1 MTDQQPEAE
10 VFAGVDTHTDTHHA
24 AVVDPLGRPVADRAF
39 PTTTQGYRSLLAW
52 LDAFGVVRTVGVEC
66 TGSYGAGLTSVLAT
80 AGLMVV
86 EANGPDRGTRHAR
99 GKSDPI
105 DAYAAARAAASGR
118 ARAVPKSR
126 TGTVEALRQ
135 LRVTRASAVKARV
148 QAMNQLIS
156 LRVTAPEP
164 LRQSLTGLPRTALVS
179 TCLRLRPG
187 ADLTD
192 PLQAARFAVRQ
203 LGRRIRALTE
213 EIDEPEA
220 HLKALTTA
228 AAPEV
233 IALFGVGTETAG
245 QLLVTAGDNPE
256 RLRSE
261 AAFAA
266 LCGATPVP
274 ASSGRTDRHRLSRG
288 GDRQAN
294 RALHMITVV
303 RMRYCPRT
311 QAYVARRSQQ
321 GLSKKNIIRCLKR
334 FIAREVYHALTHAR
348 APYPASTA
356 RHL

>member
-1 MTDQQPEAE
+1 MTGHQPEGE

-24 AVVDPLGRPVADRAF
+24 AVVDPLGRPLADREF
-39 PTTTQGYRSLLAW
+39 PATTEGYRALLAW
-52 LDAFGVVRTVGVEC
+52 LDTFGIVRVVGVEC
-66 TGSYGAGLTSVLAT
+66 TGSYGAGLTRVLTT
-80 AGLMVV
+80 AGLVVV
-86 EANGPDRGTRHAR
+86 EVNVLDRGTRHAR

-118 ARAVPKSR
+118 AHAIPKAR
-126 TGTVEALRQ
+126 TGMVEALRQ
-135 LRVTRASAVKARV
+135 LRVVRASAVKART
-148 QAMNQLIS
+148 QAMNQLIG

-164 LRQSLTGLPRTALVS
+164 LRQALTGLARTALIT

-192 PLQAARFAVRQ
+192 PAHASRFALRQ
-203 LGRRIRALTE
+203 LARRIRRLTE
-213 EIDEPEA
+213 EIDELEE
-220 HLKALTTA
+220 HLTALTTA
-228 AAPEV
+228 AAPDLA
-233 IALFGVGTETAG
+233 ALFGVGTETAG

-266 LCGATPVP
+266 LCGAAPVP

-294 RALHMITVV
+294 RALHMIAVV

-311 QAYVARRSQQ
+311 RAYVARRTQQ
-321 GLSKKNIIRCLKR
+321 GLTKKDIIRCLKR
-334 FIAREVYHALTHAR
+334 FIAREVYHALTRPHR
-348 APYPASTA
+348 DRLASVA
-356 RHL
+356 